1 MKIHKEGKRI
11 IFVSTLLVVLIAL
24 VANFFSQLRQTEW
37 HIVLYCILL
46 LKLFLIVRFFR
57 VPNHRKTTTVSNKV
71 LSVCDGTVVVVE
83 EVYEKEYFKDKRLLV
98 SVFMSIHNVHI
109 NWYPVSGLVR
119 YVKYHAGKKLIA
131 RNPKSSEENERTTI
145 VVAMENDK
153 EIMFRQIAGA
163 VARRVVWYSNEGDVV
178 KQGEEMGFI
187 KFGSRIDHYLPLNAN
202 IKVALKQ
209 KVKGK
214 MTVLAEL

>member
-1 MKIHKEGKRI
+1 MKVHKEGKQI
-11 IFVSTLLVVLIAL
+11 ILVTALVVALIAL
-24 VANFFSQLRQTEW
+24 IANLFSQLRQTEW
-37 HIVLYCILL
+37 HVVLYFFLL
-46 LKLFLIVRFFR
+46 LILFLIVRFFR
-57 VPNHRKTTTVSNKV
+57 VPNRKPATASNKV

-109 NWYPVSGLVR
+109 NWYPVSGIVR
-119 YVKYHAGKKLIA
+119 YVKYHSGRKLIA

-145 VVAMENDK
+145 VVETENDK
-153 EIMFRQIAGA
+153 EIMFRQIAGT
-163 VARRVVWYSNEGDVV
+163 VAQRIVWYSGEGDVV

-214 MTVLAEL
+214 TTVLAEI

>member
-1 MKIHKEGKRI
+1 MKIHKEGKQI
-11 IFVSTLLVVLIAL
+11 ILFSALLVAFIAL
-24 VANFFSQLRQTEW
+24 VINTFFLQQTVW
-37 HIVLYCILL
+37 HFVLYFFLL
-46 LKLFLIVRFFR
+46 LKFFLIIRFFR
-57 VPNHRKTTTVSNKV
+57 VPNRRKTAAASNKV
-71 LSVCDGTVVVVE
+71 LSVCDGTVVVIE

-98 SVFMSIHNVHI
+98 SVFMSINNVHI
-109 NWYPVSGLVR
+109 NWYPVSGIVR

-131 RNPKSSEENERTTI
+131 RNPKSSEENERTT
-145 VVAMENDK
+145 VVVEMENDK
-153 EIMFRQIAGA
+153 EIMFRQIAGT

-214 MTVLAEL
+214 TTVLAEI